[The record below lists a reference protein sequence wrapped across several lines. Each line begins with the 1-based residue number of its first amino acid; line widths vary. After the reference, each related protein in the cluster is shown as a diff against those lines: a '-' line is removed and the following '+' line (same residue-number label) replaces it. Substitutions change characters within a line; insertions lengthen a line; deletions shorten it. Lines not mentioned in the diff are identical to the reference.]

1 MEGFGFYT
9 LNATE
14 SRALMESR
22 GMGDE
27 SRVMLRERGAEEV
40 GGGGLGSELGVDNKT
55 SSSCSMNLK

>member
-1 MEGFGFYT
+1 MKGFGFYA

-14 SRALMESR
+14 SRALIESR

-40 GGGGLGSELGVDNKT
+40 GGGGSGGVDKT
-55 SSSCSMNLK
+55 SSSSMNLN